1 MKRVIL
7 LTGKNGQVGWELMRF
22 LPQLGEVVALDR
34 DQLDLSIPSD
44 ICRTIREVR
53 PQIIVNAA
61 AYTAVDQAETDETM
75 ARAVNGEALAVMAQE
90 AKKIGAVLVHY
101 STDYVFDGL
110 KRTPYEETDLPNPIN
125 S

>member
-7 LTGKNGQVGWELMRF
+7 LTGKNGQVGGELMRF